1 MNKKVLSM
9 VIAIVLIGM
18 SLISLGIQYARN
30 QNEIAVAQKLLDE
43 ENSKVEKEAKENGDI
58 FYTTSDQYYNSVD
71 ELQDKFVSVIII
83 HSIIIGFIILS
94 EIGILLVLP
103 KKDKTL
109 NVVINNDNKNNNL

>member
-9 VIAIVLIGM
+9 AIAIVLIGM
-18 SLISLGIQYARN
+18 SLISLGIQYAKN
-30 QNEIAVAQKLLDE
+30 QNDIVVAQKLLDE
-43 ENSKVEKEAKENGDI
+43 EDAKVEKQAKENGNI

-71 ELQDKFVSVIII
+71 ELKDKFVNVIII
-83 HSIIIGFIILS
+83 HLIIIVFIVLS

-109 NVVINNDNKNNNL
+109 NVVINNKNKNNN